1 MGKNFNAS
9 SHFFKNESS
18 LIWGVH
24 FFHPSHSSE
33 IMFYLQ
39 VDSYYKMLSSFFVP
53 IISIEGTT
61 GPIWLK
67 FCMRPPRGITRW
79 ITEGFLDI
87 RSGGPDMGYPRSPR
101 GGPKILKICF
111 PIFSSFSTGMG
122 TLSSKSLVY
131 VKISASFSHFNVQG
145 GGCV

>member
-1 MGKNFNAS
+1 MR
-9 SHFFKNESS
+9 
-18 LIWGVH
+18 
-24 FFHPSHSSE
+24 
-33 IMFYLQ
+33 
-39 VDSYYKMLSSFFVP
+39 SSFCVP
-53 IISIEGTT
+53 RYSIEGTT
-61 GPIWLK
+61 GPNWLK

-131 VKISASFSHFNVQG
+131 VKISASFNHFNVQG
-145 GGCV
+145 GVTRETVFIKPSLKIHKPCKTSFLSAAFYFYV